1 MESLSLSFS
10 TFGAKFKSE
19 PKISDILQDMFD
31 GVTWP
36 FTLPSSSTVKWDATS
51 AGEDREE

>member
-19 PKISDILQDMFD
+19 PKFSDILQNMFD

-36 FTLPSSSTVKWDATS
+36 STLPPSWTIEWDATS
-51 AGEDREE
+51 VGEDREE